1 MFISESLSS
10 FVLRLRDK
18 SSKAREL
25 ALELNELQVPH
36 QEAGFD
42 CHHTLAPWHTLPMHV
57 SRPCGRTWKRSA
69 SFCVTLL
76 TGQSSLKKWI
86 WFDLHATNLTHWI
99 CQDGRGDFQAQEHG
113 VHPGHQNAKGAQNR
127 GCLKSVSHAAEF
139 SFRSMI
145 IQVAD
150 KSIYRCV
157 HGILSVL
164 GGSHRGHWDKRR
176 HHQELENSHGAY
188 SYTLDAQVTMIGNS
202 HALH

>member
-76 TGQSSLKKWI
+76 TGQSSLKNG
-86 WFDLHATNLTHWI
+86 FDLI
-99 CQDGRGDFQAQEHG
+99 CMPPILHTGSVRMEEGIFKHKSMESIQDIRMQK
-113 VHPGHQNAKGAQNR
+113 GHKIEA
-127 GCLKSVSHAAEF
+127 VSNQSHMQP
-139 SFRSMI
+139 SF
-145 IQVAD
+145 
-150 KSIYRCV
+150 
-157 HGILSVL
+157 LS
-164 GGSHRGHWDKRR
+164 GP
-176 HHQELENSHGAY
+176 
-188 SYTLDAQVTMIGNS
+188 
-202 HALH
+202 